1 MTNPFRV
8 RWLEGWT
15 FQTVLQGGQPT
26 IEAYGFGVCLR
37 AVIVQGESPTEAAD
51 RLVLEEDRLRR
62 SLRNAWK
69 RGPMHLLNT
78 VLDVERGEELTL
90 QDNLIRSAQ
99 QLEPAI
105 SPREEVMQGLS
116 QEQSSTS
123 PAQSTPESTIPTG
136 EGKLSRAE
144 QL

>member
-1 MTNPFRV
+1 MERLPRAKA
-8 RWLEGWT
+8 
-15 FQTVLQGGQPT
+15 P
-26 IEAYGFGVCLR
+26 LR
-37 AVIVQGESPTEAAD
+37 AAD

-78 VLDVERGEELTL
+78 VLDVERGEELKL

-116 QEQSSTS
+116 Q
-123 PAQSTPESTIPTG
+123 
-136 EGKLSRAE
+136 
-144 QL
+144 

>member
-15 FQTVLQGGQPT
+15 FQTVLQGGRPV
-26 IEAYGFGVCLR
+26 IEAYGYGVCLR
-37 AVIVQGESPTEAAD
+37 GELQDGESPKEAAD

-69 RGPMHLLNT
+69 RGPLHLLHT
-78 VLDVERGEELTL
+78 VLDVERGEELTV
-90 QDNLIRSAQ
+90 QDDLIRSAQ

-105 SPREEVMQGLS
+105 SPRQEVMKGL
-116 QEQSSTS
+116 
-123 PAQSTPESTIPTG
+123 G
-136 EGKLSRAE
+136 H
-144 QL
+144 

>member
-1 MTNPFRV
+1 MGLYQGPLMTNPFRV
-8 RWLEGWT
+8 RWLEGWA

-37 AVIVQGESPTEAAD
+37 GEIAQGESPFEAAD

-78 VLDVERGEELTL
+78 VLDVERGEELKL

-116 QEQSSTS
+116 Q
-123 PAQSTPESTIPTG
+123 
-136 EGKLSRAE
+136 
-144 QL
+144 